1 MDTKYI
7 LTPSGNFVSTD
18 ELYHWGIKGMKW
30 GVRRYQNADGT
41 LTAEGKK
48 RYLNPDGTL
57 NKKGKKKFGD
67 SVKLDETP
75 KPRAKTSDEYLN
87 EQIANMT
94 DQELMQKVIRLRQ
107 EDSFRE
113 LSKKLGYDGPKSDID
128 YQIAELTKQKTY
140 LALQKDVKDL
150 NNQLHPKK
158 ENAVKKLMESVM
170 NKVVAPA
177 ATEVSKNLL
186 KQYLGEAGSKILGNE
201 AKKTKDNID
210 KNVKKEQAKQEAQK
224 EKQSAESAAKANV
237 YDDSVSGERKKSK
250 KTKSGGGGSSNSSS
264 NTRTERVVAEVVDN
278 YSSRPASST
287 SSNSYYNSSWTS
299 RYNSTPVYSLPSPNI
314 YGYLPAP
321 KDDD

>member
-30 GVRRYQNADGT
+30 GIRRYQNADGT
-41 LTAEGKK
+41 LTAAGKK

-67 SVKLDETP
+67 SVKVDEVQ

-87 EQIANMT
+87 EKISNMT

-177 ATEVSKNLL
+177 ATEVGKNLL
-186 KQYLGEAGSKILGNE
+186 KQYLGEAGLKILGNE

-224 EKQSAESAAKANV
+224 KQSSESAAKANV
-237 YDDSVSGERKKSK
+237 YDDSVSGERKKTK
-250 KTKSGGGGSSNSSS
+250 KSKSGGGGSSNSSS
-264 NTRTERVVAEVVDN
+264 NTRAERVVAEVVDN
-278 YSSRPASST
+278 YSSRPASSS

>member
-30 GVRRYQNADGT
+30 GIRRYQNADGT
-41 LTAEGKK
+41 LTAAGKK

-67 SVKLDETP
+67 SVKVDEVQ

-87 EQIANMT
+87 EKISNMT

-177 ATEVSKNLL
+177 ATEVGKNLL

-224 EKQSAESAAKANV
+224 KQSSESAAKANV
-237 YDDSVSGERKKSK
+237 YDDSVSGERKKTK
-250 KTKSGGGGSSNSSS
+250 KSKSGGGGSSNSSS
-264 NTRTERVVAEVVDN
+264 NTRAKRVVAEVVDN
-278 YSSRPASST
+278 YSSRPASSS

>member
-41 LTAEGKK
+41 LTDAGKK

-67 SVKLDETP
+67 SVKLAEKETS
-75 KPRAKTSDEYLN
+75 KAKTSDDYLN
-87 EQIANMT
+87 DQLSKMT

-107 EDSFRE
+107 EDSYRE

-158 ENAVKKLMESVM
+158 EKAVAKFLKSAMD
-170 NKVVAPA
+170 KVVAPA
-177 ATEVSKNLL
+177 ATEVGKNLL

-201 AKKTKDNID
+201 TKKTKDTINKNI
-210 KNVKKEQAKQEAQK
+210 KKEQAKQSTEN
-224 EKQSAESAAKANV
+224 AAKANV
-237 YDDSVSGERKKSK
+237 YDDSTSGERNKSKKSK
-250 KTKSGGGGSSNSSS
+250 KSKGGSSNSSS
-264 NTRTERVVAEVVDN
+264 NTRAERVVAEVVDN
-278 YSSRPASST
+278 YSNRSVSSSST
-287 SSNSYYNSSWTS
+287 SSSYGSSWTS
-299 RYNSTPVYSLPSPNI
+299 RYNDTPVYSLPSPNI

>member
-41 LTAEGKK
+41 LTDAGKK

-67 SVKLDETP
+67 SIKLAEKETP
-75 KPRAKTSDEYLN
+75 KAKTSDDYLN
-87 EQIANMT
+87 DQLSKMT

-158 ENAVKKLMESVM
+158 ENAAKKLMKSVM
-170 NKVVAPA
+170 GKVVAPA
-177 ATEVSKNLL
+177 ATEVGKNLL

-201 AKKTKDNID
+201 AKKSKDTID
-210 KNVKKEQAKQEAQK
+210 KNVKKEKAKQEAQK
-224 EKQSAESAAKANV
+224 EKQSAETTTKASV

-250 KTKSGGGGSSNSSS
+250 KSKSGGGGSSNSSS
-264 NTRTERVVAEVVDN
+264 NTRAERVVAEVVDN
-278 YSSRPASST
+278 YSNRSASS
-287 SSNSYYNSSWTS
+287 SSNNSSYGSSWTS
-299 RYNSTPVYSLPSPNI
+299 RYNDTPVYSLPSPNI

>member
-41 LTAEGKK
+41 LTAAGKK
-48 RYLNPDGTL
+48 RYLNLDGTL

-67 SVKLDETP
+67 SVKLDETQ

-87 EQIANMT
+87 EQISNMT

-158 ENAVKKLMESVM
+158 ENAAKKLMKSVM
-170 NKVVAPA
+170 DKVVAPA
-177 ATEVSKNLL
+177 ATEVGKNLL

-201 AKKTKDNID
+201 VKKTKDNID
-210 KNVKKEQAKQEAQK
+210 KNIKKEQAKQEAQK

-250 KTKSGGGGSSNSSS
+250 KPKSGGGGSSNSSS

-287 SSNSYYNSSWTS
+287 SSNSYYNSSWAS

>member
-30 GVRRYQNADGT
+30 GIRRYQNADGT
-41 LTAEGKK
+41 LTAAGKK

-67 SVKLDETP
+67 SVKVDEVQ

-87 EQIANMT
+87 EKISNMT

-177 ATEVSKNLL
+177 ATEVGMNLL

-224 EKQSAESAAKANV
+224 KQSSESAAKANV
-237 YDDSVSGERKKSK
+237 YDDSVSGERKKTK
-250 KTKSGGGGSSNSSS
+250 KSKSGGGGSSNSSS
-264 NTRTERVVAEVVDN
+264 NTRAERVVAEVVDN
-278 YSSRPASST
+278 YSSRPASSS

-299 RYNSTPVYSLPSPNI
+299 RYNSTPVYSIPSPNI

>member
-41 LTAEGKK
+41 LTSAGKK

-67 SVKLDETP
+67 SVKLDENS
-75 KPRAKTSDEYLN
+75 KVRAKTSDEYLN
-87 EQIANMT
+87 EKLSNMT

-140 LALQKDVKDL
+140 LALQKDVRDL

-158 ENAVKKLMESVM
+158 ENAAKKLMKSAM
-170 NKVVAPA
+170 DKVVAPA
-177 ATEVSKNLL
+177 ATEVGKNLL
-186 KQYLGEAGSKILGNE
+186 KQYLGEMGSKILSNE
-201 AKKTKDNID
+201 AEKTKDTID
-210 KNVKKEQAKQEAQK
+210 KNIKKEQEKQESQK
-224 EKQSAESAAKANV
+224 EKQKQSTTTATKTSV
-237 YDDSVSGERKKSK
+237 YDDSVNGERKKTK
-250 KTKSGGGGSSNSSS
+250 KSNES
-264 NTRTERVVAEVVDN
+264 N
-278 YSSRPASST
+278 YSFKSDAKT
-287 SSNSYYNSSWTS
+287 DNSYEKRVDDLLKEIDDAGWERWYKE
-299 RYNSTPVYSLPSPNI
+299 
-314 YGYLPAP
+314 YGGR
-321 KDDD
+321 

>member
-30 GVRRYQNADGT
+30 GIRRYQNADGT
-41 LTAEGKK
+41 LTAAGKK

-67 SVKLDETP
+67 SVKVDEVQ

-87 EQIANMT
+87 EKISNMT

-177 ATEVSKNLL
+177 ATEVGKNLL

-224 EKQSAESAAKANV
+224 KQSSESATKANV
-237 YDDSVSGERKKSK
+237 YDDSVSGERKKTK
-250 KTKSGGGGSSNSSS
+250 KSKSGGGGSSNSSS
-264 NTRTERVVAEVVDN
+264 NTRAERVVAEVVDN
-278 YSSRPASST
+278 YSSRPASSS